1 MRYDRGGIELNG
13 TEDDSILRQVM
24 LSRYISHEQLW
35 RLVLLRNSLAP
46 RSTFNWRMDRLAKHG
61 LVRKEKGSLFGRN
74 IIYSLER
81 PALEY
86 LAGRGECV
94 ADFDWRTRRSE
105 EAGTGAIFHSL
116 ELNSMYLRLQETG
129 TVFGWRWE
137 TEIRAHNELT
147 GVPYTK
153 DYDAIVSL
161 HVSGRE
167 AKFALEYER
176 MAKSSHRYAGIRKA
190 IEAERQVD
198 VFLYLAAHYK
208 VMSFVLRH
216 FTNSRRRVYFGL
228 LSDFTDK
235 TWDMDVVDSRQ
246 LSKRLREVLIPSAQQ
261 V

>member
-1 MRYDRGGIELNG
+1 MRYGRGGIELSS

-35 RLVLLRNSLAP
+35 RLARLRNSLIS

-61 LVRKEKGSLFGRN
+61 LVRKEKDSLFGRN

-81 PALEY
+81 AALEY

-94 ADFDWRTRRSE
+94 ADFDWRARRSDE
-105 EAGTGAIFHSL
+105 MGMGAVFHSL
-116 ELNSMYLRLQETG
+116 ELNNVYLRLQETG

-153 DYDAIVSL
+153 DYDAIISV
-161 HVSGRE
+161 HVGGRE
-167 AKFALEYER
+167 TRCALEYER
-176 MAKSSHRYAGIRKA
+176 TAKSSHRYAGIRKA

-198 VFLYLAAHYK
+198 LFLYLVAHYK
-208 VMSFVLRH
+208 VMSFVLHH

-228 LSDFTDK
+228 LSDFTAK
-235 TWDMDVVDSRQ
+235 TWDMEVVDSKQ

>member
-1 MRYDRGGIELNG
+1 MRYGRSGIELSP

-35 RLVLLRNSLAP
+35 RLARLRDSLTP

-74 IIYSLER
+74 IIYSLQR

-94 ADFDWRTRRSE
+94 ADFDWRARRSE
-105 EAGTGAIFHSL
+105 ETGMGAIFHSL
-116 ELNSMYLRLQETG
+116 ELNNVYLRLQETG

-153 DYDAIVSL
+153 DYDAIVSV
-161 HVSGRE
+161 HVGGRE
-167 AKFALEYER
+167 TKFALEYER
-176 MAKSSHRYAGIRKA
+176 MAKSSHRYAGIRRA

-198 VFLYLAAHYK
+198 LFLYLAAHYK
-208 VMSFVLRH
+208 VMSFVLHH

-228 LSDFTDK
+228 LSDFTAK
-235 TWDMDVVDSRQ
+235 TWDMDVVDSKQ